1 MSGIAELLVNLG
13 YKVTG
18 SDLSLSPITSRLE
31 GLGVECAEGHDAR
44 YVAGAE
50 LVVVSSAVPID
61 NPEWVA
67 AAELEIPII
76 SRGAML
82 AELTSLKRT
91 VAVVGSHGKTTTTA
105 MVTVVLEAAGLDPT
119 AVIGGRLSTFG
130 GNARLGHGDFMV
142 VEGDESDRSFLRLAP
157 EIAVLTNIDDE
168 HLDAYDGMS
177 DLEAAFLSF
186 AQRTAKRGC
195 VVVCTDDPRLRRIAS
210 QIEGRVVT
218 YGIGDASAHVR
229 ATDIQL
235 ESTRSRFRALVS
247 SKHVDAGVID
257 LSVTLPGRHN
267 VENALAAVAVG
278 VELLV
283 PRDTLALALAGFSG
297 ADRRFQV
304 CGEVDG
310 VVVIDDY
317 AHHPT
322 EISAVLATARLRIP
336 GRLRVVFQ
344 PHRYSRTIRL
354 LDRFGE
360 ALAAADELILTEVYA
375 ASEVPIPGATA
386 EAIAQAVARFGHVPV
401 RCVTTFDEVVETV
414 IRDAKS
420 GDVVVTLGAGSIGS
434 VPSRIVDA
442 LRARRPG
449 RIIH

>member
-13 YKVTG
+13 YEVTG
-18 SDLSLSPITSRLE
+18 SDLSLSSITSRLE
-31 GLGVECAEGHDAR
+31 SLGVKCAEGHDAR
-44 YVAGAE
+44 HVDGAE
-50 LVVVSSAVPID
+50 LVVVSTAVPTD
-61 NPEWVA
+61 NPERVA
-67 AAELEIPII
+67 AAELGVPIV

-82 AELTSLKRT
+82 AELTSMKRT

-105 MVTVVLEAAGLDPT
+105 MVAVVLEAAGLDPT

-130 GNARLGHGDFMV
+130 SNARLGRGDFMV

-168 HLDAYDGMS
+168 HLEAYDGMA
-177 DLEAAFLSF
+177 DLEAAFLAF
-186 AQRTAKRGC
+186 ARRTALRGC
-195 VVVCTDDPRLRRIAS
+195 VVACADDPRLRRVVS
-210 QIEGRVVT
+210 QVEGRVVT
-218 YGIGDASAHVR
+218 YGIDDASAHVR

-235 ESTRSRFRALVS
+235 EPAGSHFRAVVS
-247 SKHVDAGVID
+247 GGRDDAEVVHV
-257 LSVTLPGRHN
+257 SVASPGRHN

-278 VELLV
+278 TELRV
-283 PRDTLALALAGFSG
+283 SQDTLALALAGFSG

-322 EISAVLATARLRIP
+322 EIAAVLATARLRTP

-344 PHRYSRTIRL
+344 PHRYSRTFRL

-375 ASEVPIPGATA
+375 ASEVPIPGANA
-386 EAIAQAVARFGHVPV
+386 AAVEQAVGRFGRVPV
-401 RCVTTFDEVVETV
+401 RRVTTLDEVVGVVT
-414 IRDAKS
+414 RDAQP
-420 GDVVVTLGAGSIGS
+420 GDVVVTLGAGSIGT

-442 LRARRPG
+442 LRARRP
-449 RIIH
+449 RRTPH

>member
-31 GLGVECAEGHDAR
+31 SLGVECAEGHDAR
-44 YVAGAE
+44 YVTGAE

-105 MVTVVLEAAGLDPT
+105 MVAVVLEAAGLDPT

-130 GNARLGHGDFMV
+130 SNSRLGHGDLMV
-142 VEGDESDRSFLRLAP
+142 VEGDESDRSFLRLTP

-168 HLDAYDGMS
+168 HLDAYDGIS
-177 DLEAAFLSF
+177 DLEAAFFSF

-195 VVVCTDDPRLRRIAS
+195 VVACVDDPRLRRIAS

-218 YGIGDASAHVR
+218 YGIGDVSADVR

-235 ESTRSRFRALVS
+235 ESTRSRFRVFVS
-247 SKHVDAGVID
+247 GKYDDAGVED
-257 LSVTLPGRHN
+257 VSVTSPGRHN

-278 VELLV
+278 AELLV

-360 ALAAADELILTEVYA
+360 ALAAADDLILTEVYA
-375 ASEVPIPGATA
+375 ASEAPIPGATA
-386 EAIAQAVARFGHVPV
+386 EAVAQAVTHISDIPV

-414 IRDAKS
+414 IRDAQS

-442 LRARRPG
+442 LRARHPG
-449 RIIH
+449 RTIH

>member
-31 GLGVECAEGHDAR
+31 SLGVECAEGHDAR
-44 YVAGAE
+44 YVTDAE

-61 NPEWVA
+61 NPERIA

-105 MVTVVLEAAGLDPT
+105 MVAVVLEAAGLDPT

-130 GNARLGHGDFMV
+130 SNSRLGHGDFMV
-142 VEGDESDRSFLRLAP
+142 VEGDESDRSFLRLTP

-177 DLEAAFLSF
+177 DLEAAFFSF

-195 VVVCTDDPRLRRIAS
+195 VVACVDDPRLRRIAS

-235 ESTRSRFRALVS
+235 ESTRSRFRVFVS
-247 SKHVDAGVID
+247 GKYADAGVVD
-257 LSVTLPGRHN
+257 LSVTSPGRHN

-278 VELLV
+278 AELLV

-386 EAIAQAVARFGHVPV
+386 EAVAQAVARISDIPV

-414 IRDAKS
+414 TRDAQS

-442 LRARRPG
+442 LRARHPG
-449 RIIH
+449 RTIH

>member
-13 YKVTG
+13 YTVTG

-31 GLGVECAEGHDAR
+31 SLGAECAEGHDAR
-44 YVAGAE
+44 HVAGAE
-50 LVVVSSAVPID
+50 LVVVSAAVPID
-61 NPEWVA
+61 NPERVA
-67 AAELEIPII
+67 AAELGIPII

-105 MVTVVLEAAGLDPT
+105 MVAVILEAAGLDPT

-130 GNARLGHGDFMV
+130 SNARLGHGDFMV

-168 HLDAYDGMS
+168 HLEAYDGMS
-177 DLEAAFLSF
+177 DLEAAFFAF
-186 AQRTAKRGC
+186 AQRTAERGC
-195 VVVCTDDPRLRRIAS
+195 VVACADDPRLRRVVS

-218 YGIGDASAHVR
+218 YGIDDASAHVR

-247 SKHVDAGVID
+247 GDHSDTEAVDV
-257 LSVTLPGRHN
+257 SVASPGRHN
-267 VENALAAVAVG
+267 IENALAAVAVG
-278 VELLV
+278 VELRV
-283 PRDTLALALAGFSG
+283 PRDTLASALAGFSG

-322 EISAVLATARLRIP
+322 EIAAVLATARLRTP

-344 PHRYSRTIRL
+344 PHRYSRTLRL

-386 EAIAQAVARFGHVPV
+386 EAVAQAVARFGRVPV
-401 RCVTTFDEVVETV
+401 RRVTTLDEVVETV
-414 IRDAKS
+414 TRDAQP
-420 GDVVVTLGAGSIGS
+420 GDVVVTLGAGSIGT

-449 RIIH
+449 RTLH